1 MAYTREWHN
10 HKYIRKEGNRYIY
23 PEDLKKSST
32 VRSNFRGSDQEFAKR
47 QGAYSIQQ
55 MRREKAIQ
63 RSPGNV
69 TYKGKTMTPSEYRSA
84 VASSPKKLS
93 ASKTSV
99 SAPSGTTTTT
109 EVKTDKEDKKKTTK
123 TAKSTSSGRSSSGSR
138 SSGSSSQ
145 STSSTGSSVSSS
157 KSSSSS
163 GSGHGQITYRAEVAK
178 PLHIR
183 NRGGASRGPAPGRQH
198 QTYSIS
204 QMAEAARMKEAQD
217 ARKVTSSPTEE
228 DKEETTREAVRSA
241 AKAGA
246 KVVKALSAFSKAS
259 SKSSKTSALKGAK
272 IVSGIFKKLK

>member
-93 ASKTSV
+93 ASKISV
-99 SAPSGTTTTT
+99 STPSGTTTTT

-123 TAKSTSSGRSSSGSR
+123 TTKSTSSGRSSSGSR

-145 STSSTGSSVSSS
+145 STSSTGSSASSS

-163 GSGHGQITYRAEVAK
+163 GGGHGQITYRAEVAK

-183 NRGGASRGPAPGRQH
+183 NRGGAVRGSAPGRQH

-204 QMAEAARMKEAQD
+204 QIAEASRMKEAQD
-217 ARKVTSSPTEE
+217 AKTSSSSPTEE
-228 DKEETTREAVRSA
+228 DRQESAREAAASGIKVVKSLNKA
-241 AKAGA
+241 MKALKFKSSAKAAQKGA
-246 KVVKALSAFSKAS
+246 KV
-259 SKSSKTSALKGAK
+259 
-272 IVSGIFKKLK
+272 ISGIFKKIK